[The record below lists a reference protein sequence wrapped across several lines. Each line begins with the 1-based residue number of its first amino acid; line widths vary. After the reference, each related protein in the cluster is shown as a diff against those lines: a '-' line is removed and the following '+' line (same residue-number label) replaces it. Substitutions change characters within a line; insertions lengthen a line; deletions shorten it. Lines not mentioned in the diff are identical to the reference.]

1 MIDEIATDKANAMSK
16 CEGFLNLFKK
26 ISPNERGITKQ
37 AFRNKEICEL
47 ENNRAQDIDLFVFA
61 VTQPKVQKSL
71 EKYLEALKSK
81 GSKPL

>member
-1 MIDEIATDKANAMSK
+1 MIDEIATDKLEAIAK
-16 CEGFLNLFKK
+16 CEGFLNLFKR

-47 ENNRAQDIDLFVFA
+47 ENNRAQDIDLFIFA
-61 VTQPKVQKSL
+61 VTQPKVQQSL

-81 GSKPL
+81 GSKPV